1 MTYCDFKVGDEIVC
15 VDANEIPPSG
25 QGHFRCPLSGLLVEG
40 AVYTVSGL
48 VDWLGEI
55 GVQLAEVSSD
65 HVTGSFLSSRFRK
78 VERKTD
84 KLSLTEWLAQPTD
97 YDEEQRNPAPAAPA
111 KRERV

>member
-78 VERKTD
+78 VERKTNP
-84 KLSLTEWLAQPTD
+84 LSIESFLTIKPGF
-97 YDEEQRNPAPAAPA
+97 EEPRREPA
-111 KRERV
+111 KTPERV